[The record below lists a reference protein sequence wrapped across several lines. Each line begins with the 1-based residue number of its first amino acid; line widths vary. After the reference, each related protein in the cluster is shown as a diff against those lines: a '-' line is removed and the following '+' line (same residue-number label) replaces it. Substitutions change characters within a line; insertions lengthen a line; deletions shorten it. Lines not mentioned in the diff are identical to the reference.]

1 MRKVA
6 VKAALAGILILMVSF
21 GLEARNFALYP
32 GERPSTAGQFV
43 LQDLGGSGPEVLFVE
58 DEASKTNCLCSTAK
72 VSAGKTHAYVVWIPK
87 SATLQDAHEVLA
99 YMVNGL
105 KAASVHLAS
114 TIDTCSACQSVA
126 QSLSGKIASVYE
138 AAPDLVANLSPAAIA
153 GKVVAFVAGQEGKAR
168 APGAGSPVE
177 RKYREPGWSG
187 WTLE

>member
-6 VKAALAGILILMVSF
+6 LKAALTGALILMASF

-58 DEASKTNCLCSTAK
+58 DEASKANCLCSTAK
-72 VSAGKTHAYVVWIPK
+72 AAAGKTHAYIVWIPK
-87 SATLQDAHEVLA
+87 SASLQEAHEILA

-105 KAASVHLAS
+105 RAASVHLAA

-126 QSLSGKIASVYE
+126 QSLAGKVASVYE
-138 AAPDLVANLSPAAIA
+138 AAPDLIAALSPAALA
-153 GKVVAFVAGQEGKAR
+153 SKVAAFVAGQDGR
-168 APGAGSPVE
+168 APKFNYAGGGE
-177 RKYREPGWSG
+177 RMHREPGWSG